1 MANGLYLTLLT
12 GPVVALPTPKPV
24 VDALL
29 SAEVHVN
36 DTGASG
42 FQLNFTLAN
51 RSPLQIL
58 FLLAAGTPIPML
70 RVILMAT
77 TGAIP
82 QVLMDGVITHHE
94 ITPDAMRGSA
104 TLTITGEDLTTVM
117 DQVDLSGLPFPGMS
131 PDLRVLTILS
141 KYAVFGIV
149 PAVIPAIAPDVP
161 IPIDKIPTQKGT
173 DLAYIRQLARECGY
187 VFYIEPGPLP
197 GVSTAYWG
205 PQIKI
210 GLPQPALNVNLD
222 SWTNVEQLSFRY
234 EPRAAVMPVVFL
246 QEPNSKATIPVPIP
260 TVNPLNPPLG
270 AVIPTPTTI
279 EQLKDTAK
287 LSPAQALMLGL
298 ARATE
303 TGDVVT
309 GEGKLD
315 VLRYGQILNAR
326 QLVGVRG
333 AGLGFDGLHYVQKT
347 THMLKRGEYKQ
358 SFTLKRNGIIANVP
372 VVPALPF

>member
-1 MANGLYLTLLT
+1 MGSGLYLTVLA
-12 GPVVALPTPKPV
+12 GPVVAVPVPKPLT
-24 VDALL
+24 DALT

-42 FQLNFTLAN
+42 FQLTFTLAN
-51 RSPLQIL
+51 RSPLQTL
-58 FLLAAGTPIPML
+58 FLLGASAPIPMF

-77 TGAIP
+77 SGAIP

-94 ITPDAMRGSA
+94 ITPDAMRGSSML
-104 TLTITGEDLTTVM
+104 TLTGEDLTAVM
-117 DQVDLSGLPFPGMS
+117 NQIDLSGLPFPGMS
-131 PDLRVLTILS
+131 PDVRVLTILA
-141 KYAVFGIV
+141 KYAAFGVI
-149 PAVIPAIAPDVP
+149 PAVVPAIAPDVP
-161 IPIDKIPTQKGT
+161 IPIDKIPAQKGT
-173 DLAYIRQLARECGY
+173 DLAYIRQLAKEAGY

-205 PQIKI
+205 PQVKI
-210 GLPQPALNVNLD
+210 GLPQPALNVNMD
-222 SWTNVEQLSFRY
+222 SWTNIESLSFRY
-234 EPRAAVMPVVFL
+234 EPQSAVMPIVFL
-246 QEPNSKATIPVPIP
+246 QEPNSKATIPIPIP
-260 TVNPLNPPLG
+260 AVNPLNPPLG
-270 AVIPTPTTI
+270 AVIPVPTTT

-309 GEGKLD
+309 GEGRLD
-315 VLRYGQILNAR
+315 VLRYGRILNAR

-347 THMLKRGEYKQ
+347 THQLKRGEYKQ
-358 SFTLKRNGIIANVP
+358 SFTLKRNGIISNLPMVP
-372 VVPALPF
+372 SLPF

>member
-82 QVLMDGVITHHE
+82 QVLMDGVITHYE

>member
-1 MANGLYLTLLT
+1 MGSGLYLTVLA
-12 GPVVALPTPKPV
+12 GPVIAVPVPKPLT
-24 VDALL
+24 DALT

-42 FQLNFTLAN
+42 FQLTFTLAN
-51 RSPLQIL
+51 RSPLQTL
-58 FLLAAGTPIPML
+58 FLLAAGAPIPML

-77 TGAIP
+77 SGAIP

-94 ITPDAMRGSA
+94 ITADAMRGSS
-104 TLTITGEDLTTVM
+104 TLTLTGEDLTAVM
-117 DQVDLSGLPFPGMS
+117 NQIDLSGLPFPGMS
-131 PDLRVLTILS
+131 PDVRVLTILA
-141 KYAVFGIV
+141 KYAAFGVI
-149 PAVIPAIAPDVP
+149 PAVVPAIAPDVP

-173 DLAYIRQLARECGY
+173 DLAYIRQLAKEAGY

-205 PQIKI
+205 PQVKI
-210 GLPQPALNVNLD
+210 GLPQPALNVNMD
-222 SWTNVEQLSFRY
+222 SWTNIESLSFRY
-234 EPRAAVMPVVFL
+234 EPQSAVMPIVFL
-246 QEPNSKATIPVPIP
+246 QEPNSKATIPIPIP
-260 TVNPLNPPLG
+260 AVNPLNPPLG
-270 AVIPTPTTI
+270 AVIPVPTTT

-309 GEGKLD
+309 GDGRLD
-315 VLRYGQILNAR
+315 VLRYGRILNAR

-347 THMLKRGEYKQ
+347 THQLKRGEYKQ
-358 SFTLKRNGIIANVP
+358 SFTLKRNGIISNLPMVP
-372 VVPALPF
+372 SLPF